1 MKKTIHTKDYKI
13 KFIKSWWVCEN
24 KNEVKIIVTKTYR
37 EEYEGFSREY
47 SEDNLVGTYALNIL
61 NGRVRFYGYDE
72 IPSEVSKDK
81 ANMLRREWIKVRKE
95 FRENKK

>member
-13 KFIKSWWVCEN
+13 KFIKSWWVCEK

-47 SEDNLVGTYALNIL
+47 FEDNLVGTYVLNIL
-61 NGRVRFYGYDE
+61 NGGVRFYGYE
-72 IPSEVSKDK
+72 ESPSEVSKDK
-81 ANMLRREWIKVRKE
+81 ANMLRKEWIEIRKE
-95 FRENKK
+95 FGGCKK